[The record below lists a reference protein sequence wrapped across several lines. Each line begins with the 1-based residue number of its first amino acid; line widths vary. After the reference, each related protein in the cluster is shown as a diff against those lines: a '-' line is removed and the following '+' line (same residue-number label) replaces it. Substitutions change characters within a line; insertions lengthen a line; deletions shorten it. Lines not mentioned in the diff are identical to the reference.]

1 MLMPTCL
8 SIVLPIAAFAGT
20 VFVYNELT
28 NDREVVVLAAAGL
41 TPLRLAMPAL
51 MVAIA
56 TTALTYL
63 MTLYLVPMS
72 YRGFK
77 ELQFQIRH
85 NFDHLVLRE
94 GEFRSFGDGITVY
107 VRAREDQGQLA
118 GIVVHDQRDPKRT
131 ITLVAE
137 RGALVTT
144 DRKSTRL
151 NSSH

>member
-28 NDREVVVLAAAGL
+28 NDREIVVLAAAGL
-41 TPLRLAMPAL
+41 SPLRLATPAL
-51 MVAIA
+51 VVAIA

-72 YRGFK
+72 YRGFQ

-85 NFDHLVLRE
+85 NFDNLVLRD
-94 GEFRSFGDGITVY
+94 GELRSFGDGINVY
-107 VRAREDQGQLA
+107 VRARDDKAQHT
-118 GIVVHDQRDPKRT
+118 GIN
-131 ITLVAE
+131 
-137 RGALVTT
+137 GTT
-144 DRKSTRL
+144 HA
-151 NSSH
+151 NP

>member
-28 NDREVVVLAAAGL
+28 NDREIVVLAAAGL
-41 TPLRLAMPAL
+41 SPLRLATPAL
-51 MVAIA
+51 VVAVA

-94 GEFRSFGDGITVY
+94 GEFRSFGDGRSEEHTSELQSLMRSSYAVFCLKKKKIHTNK
-107 VRAREDQGQLA
+107 
-118 GIVVHDQRDPKRT
+118 H
-131 ITLVAE
+131 
-137 RGALVTT
+137 TT
-144 DRKSTRL
+144 
-151 NSSH
+151 